1 VYEGVVLEA
10 KTEIPGGTVFTVFEA
25 CKGGTMMKI
34 ILNLCVSVFLAGAVL
49 VSIGSARGRDRAQ
62 PFDDTPFD
70 PIAVENGSAGWFPS
84 IYGPGDQLGSLN
96 EVTPEKTLEA
106 LRLIVPNKKRPPK
119 TYNLGELMEPGINA
133 FGNRVYEQTL
143 VPPSLGPDFPGDND
157 IVGSEERYSTTYQI
171 ATQVDGLPHIGVR
184 SVFYNGFTAAEVIG
198 GSDRPPGAAVLGQ
211 EHVNPFITRGILLD
225 VLSVKLAQGTG
236 LGEPVNG
243 KPILAD
249 SYRIT
254 VEDLRAA
261 MKLGNI
267 RKITPGD
274 VVIIRT
280 GWTHLFGTDPTLR
293 DRYIGREPG
302 IYLREARW
310 LAQFRPA
317 IIASDTPA
325 LEVLPAPAP
334 WTATQFF
341 PVHQEL
347 LTHHGIRIG
356 EAFRSEELAADRVY
370 EFVFFYTPQRAK
382 GATASNTAPAALAQ
396 PNFHDDDDEDDDE
409 ENGRP

>member
-1 VYEGVVLEA
+1 
-10 KTEIPGGTVFTVFEA
+10 
-25 CKGGTMMKI
+25 MKKRI
-34 ILNLCVSVFLAGAVL
+34 ILSLHASLFLAGTVL
-49 VSIGSARGRDRAQ
+49 VSSASAQ
-62 PFDDTPFD
+62 AIDDTPID

-84 IYGPGDQLGSLN
+84 IYGPDDQLGTLN

-106 LRLIVPNKKRPPK
+106 LSLINRNRNRPPK
-119 TYNLGELMEPGINA
+119 TYNLGELMQPGINA
-133 FGNRVYEQTL
+133 FGDRVYDQTR
-143 VPPSLGPDFPGDND
+143 VGPVVGPTFAGDNHL
-157 IVGSEERYSTTYQI
+157 VGSEERISTTYHI

-184 SVFYNGFTAAEVIG
+184 SVFYNGFTAEQLIAG
-198 GSDRPPGAAVLGQ
+198 GESGAAVLGQ

-225 VLSVKLAQGTG
+225 VLSVKVKQGDTSA
-236 LGEPVNG
+236 LGTPIDG

-254 VEDLRAA
+254 VEDLMDA
-261 MKLGNI
+261 MEFGNI
-267 RKITPGD
+267 KAITPGD

-280 GWTHLFGTDPTLR
+280 GWSHLFGTDPALR
-293 DRYIGREPG
+293 ARYIGSEPG

-310 LAQFRPA
+310 LARFRPA
-317 IIASDTPA
+317 IIASDGPA

-334 WTATQFF
+334 WTGRQLF

-356 EAFRSEELAADRVY
+356 EAFNSEELAADRVY

-396 PNFHDDDDEDDDE
+396 PARR
-409 ENGRP
+409 GQR

>member
-1 VYEGVVLEA
+1 
-10 KTEIPGGTVFTVFEA
+10 
-25 CKGGTMMKI
+25 MKI
-34 ILNLCVSVFLAGAVL
+34 ILNLCVSVFL
-49 VSIGSARGRDRAQ
+49 VSTTLSSVASAQ

-70 PIAVENGSAGWFPS
+70 PFAVESGAAGWFPS
-84 IYGPGDQLGSLN
+84 RYGPDDQLGSLN
-96 EVTPEKTLEA
+96 EVTPQKTLEA
-106 LRLIVPNKKRPPK
+106 LQLIKNNKNKPPK
-119 TYNLGELMEPGINA
+119 TYNLGELMRDGINA
-133 FGNRVYEQTL
+133 FGTRVYDQTR
-143 VPPSLGPDFPGDND
+143 VGPNFGPSFSGDND
-157 IVGSEERYSTTYQI
+157 IAGVEETLTSTYQI

-184 SVFYNGFTAAEVIG
+184 TVYYNGFTA
-198 GSDRPPGAAVLGQ
+198 SDLVAAGPDGVAVLGQ

-225 VLSVKLAQGTG
+225 VLSVKLAQGAVAA
-236 LGEPVNG
+236 LGTPVNG

-254 VEDLRAA
+254 VEDLQAA
-261 MKLGNI
+261 MRFGKIKEI
-267 RKITPGD
+267 RPGD

-280 GWTHLFGTDPTLR
+280 GWTHLFGTDPALR
-293 DRYIGREPG
+293 ARYIGREPG
-302 IYLREARW
+302 IYVREARW

-317 IIASDTPA
+317 IVASDTPA

-334 WTATQFF
+334 WTGLQLF

-347 LTHHGIRIG
+347 LTRHGIRIG

-396 PNFHDDDDEDDDE
+396 PNFRGAADDDDDDDDEED
-409 ENGRP
+409 RRRR

>member
-1 VYEGVVLEA
+1 MV
-10 KTEIPGGTVFTVFEA
+10 
-25 CKGGTMMKI
+25 KI
-34 ILNLCVSVFLAGAVL
+34 ILNLSVSVFLAGTVL
-49 VSIGSARGRDRAQ
+49 VSSASAQ
-62 PFDDTPFD
+62 PFDDIPID

-96 EVTPEKTLEA
+96 EVTPEKTLQA
-106 LRLIVPNKKRPPK
+106 LRLITRKKNKPPK

-133 FGNRVYEQTL
+133 FGDRVYQQTR
-143 VPPSLGPDFPGDND
+143 VGPGLGPAFPGDNG
-157 IVGSEERYSTTYQI
+157 IVGSEDRISTTYHI

-184 SVFYNGFTAAEVIG
+184 SVFYNGFTSADLIAG
-198 GSDRPPGAAVLGQ
+198 GESGAAVLGQ
-211 EHVNPFITRGILLD
+211 EHVDPFITRGILLD
-225 VLSVKLAQGTG
+225 VLSVKLAQGDLQA
-236 LGEPVNG
+236 LGEPVDG
-243 KPILAD
+243 EPVLAD

-254 VEDLRAA
+254 VEDLQAA
-261 MKLGNI
+261 MEFGNI
-267 RKITPGD
+267 KKITAGD

-280 GWTHLFGTDPTLR
+280 GWTHLFGTDPSR
-293 DRYIGREPG
+293 RARYIDREPG

-317 IIASDTPA
+317 IVASDTPA

-334 WTATQFF
+334 WTGLQLF

-347 LTHHGIRIG
+347 ITHHGIRIG
-356 EAFRSEELAADRVY
+356 EAFRTEELAADGVY

-396 PNFHDDDDEDDDE
+396 PNV
-409 ENGRP
+409 RRRR

>member
-1 VYEGVVLEA
+1 
-10 KTEIPGGTVFTVFEA
+10 
-25 CKGGTMMKI
+25 MRKI
-34 ILNLCVSVFLAGAVL
+34 ILSLCVSVFLAGVVL
-49 VSIGSARGRDRAQ
+49 VSMGSGRGRDRAQ
-62 PFDDTPFD
+62 PFNDTPFD

-84 IYGPGDQLGSLN
+84 IYDRPNKRDQLGTLN
-96 EVTPEKTLEA
+96 EVTPEKTLQA
-106 LRLIVPNKKRPPK
+106 LSLIIPNKNRPPK

-133 FGNRVYEQTL
+133 FGDRVYEQTR
-143 VPPSLGPDFPGDND
+143 VGPSLGPDFPGDND
-157 IVGSEERYSTTYQI
+157 IVGAEERIFTTYQI
-171 ATQVDGLPHIGVR
+171 ATQVDGLSHIGVR
-184 SVFYNGFTAAEVIG
+184 SVFYNGFTATDVIAG
-198 GSDRPPGAAVLGQ
+198 GPSGAAVLGQ
-211 EHVNPFITRGILLD
+211 EQVNPFITRGILLD
-225 VLSVKLAQGTG
+225 VLSVKSAQGKG

-243 KPILAD
+243 NPILAD

-261 MKLGNI
+261 MKFGNI

-280 GWTHLFGTDPTLR
+280 GWTHLFGTDPKLR

-356 EAFRSEELAADRVY
+356 EAFRSEELAADGVY

-396 PNFHDDDDEDDDE
+396 PNFRDDDE
-409 ENGRP
+409 EEGRP